1 MTETTLKRL
10 LQIGIVVPDAPQAAK
25 NFCTLFALAESAVE
39 IIDTTQ
45 TAQPIRVHGQVVTAG
60 LLLAKVSVAQVE
72 FEFIQPLSGA
82 SSQQEFLQ
90 AHGPG
95 IQHI

>member
-25 NFCTLFALAESAVE
+25 SFCTLFALAESTVE

-60 LLLAKVSVAQVE
+60 LI
-72 FEFIQPLSGA
+72 FELYNDGLRDA
-82 SSQQEFLQ
+82 LQ
-90 AHGPG
+90 KNTDL
-95 IQHI
+95 